1 MLIFSPFLAS
11 KKVYALDPQG
21 ITFVERK
28 NVDSAGTAYTMRS
41 YQIPAVWFS
50 RRSNGRKAAFFVV
63 LWDSERTNDADG
75 VPAVWDLDAFIAN
88 CDTGRYGGTP
98 LVAGMVRQHGGVMRH
113 IQMIMLS
120 SRRSFRSFKRCLKH
134 IQLSLL
140 VMRVGLSSSD
150 A

>member
-50 RRSNGRKAAFFVV
+50 RRSNGRKAAFFGV

-88 CDTGRYGGTP
+88 CDTGHYGGTP
-98 LVAGMVRQHGGVMRH
+98 FGCWDGQAAWWGDAAYSNDYAKQQEKLPFLQEMLEAYPAIPAGYEGW
-113 IQMIMLS
+113 
-120 SRRSFRSFKRCLKH
+120 FKF
-134 IQLSLL
+134 
-140 VMRVGLSSSD
+140 V
-150 A
+150 